1 MTHHILVVS
10 NFLQKPI
17 AELTYSIS
25 KAITDI
31 SLYRRRRA
39 VINQTIKELSNM
51 TDRDLADIGIC
62 RGDIED
68 VARGVYDR

>member
-17 AELTYSIS
+17 AELAYSIS

-31 SLYRRRRA
+31 SLYHHRQAIIRK
-39 VINQTIKELSNM
+39 TIKELSAM
-51 TDRDLADIGIC
+51 SDKDLDDIGIN
-62 RGDIED
+62 RYDIPFIAKGEYH
-68 VARGVYDR
+68 R